1 MPKWSNIMSQRL
13 GVDKEKSRTKSI
25 SINSGNTQSPRNYV
39 FVYKRS
45 VICTSRGLRHCDGL
59 KRHCVLRGNG
69 VGGCFVRGDLT
80 NDKSLLVCK
89 SRLWVTLSEW
99 IILAAVLA
107 AHLKTPIIYAV
118 IIKQPLE
125 NPNPKPNDSPTVE
138 GRWGWKIRGIWYL
151 SGNAA
156 GGRTHDPI
164 CIHSIVY
171 LVYCRPQAELE
182 QREMKAFQ
190 SGGVATTAQYQLLTE
205 ANASEF
211 GSWLAMGYA

>member
-59 KRHCVLRGNG
+59 KRHCELRRGW
-69 VGGCFVRGDLT
+69 GGGECFVRGDLT

-125 NPNPKPNDSPTVE
+125 NPNPKPNDSPTVRGGGCS
-138 GRWGWKIRGIWYL
+138 GR
-151 SGNAA
+151 
-156 GGRTHDPI
+156 
-164 CIHSIVY
+164 
-171 LVYCRPQAELE
+171 
-182 QREMKAFQ
+182 
-190 SGGVATTAQYQLLTE
+190 
-205 ANASEF
+205 
-211 GSWLAMGYA
+211 

>member
-1 MPKWSNIMSQRL
+1 MLRQQHWEEINKSHGKKGENKKTGIECRLPKWSNIMSQRL

-59 KRHCVLRGNG
+59 KRHCELRRGWG
-69 VGGCFVRGDLT
+69 GGGGCFVRGDLT

-107 AHLKTPIIYAV
+107 AHLKTLIIYAV

-125 NPNPKPNDSPTVE
+125 NPNPKPNDSPTV
-138 GRWGWKIRGIWYL
+138 K
-151 SGNAA
+151 
-156 GGRTHDPI
+156 
-164 CIHSIVY
+164 
-171 LVYCRPQAELE
+171 
-182 QREMKAFQ
+182 
-190 SGGVATTAQYQLLTE
+190 GGV
-205 ANASEF
+205 
-211 GSWLAMGYA
+211 GG